1 MRDFSLR
8 FWVALIHG
16 YFIQKRKKIFIEILE
31 WSECD
36 SQNDCIDD
44 LFNNLLE
51 TDPKLE
57 IPIFENFE
65 DLFSRGLFEHL
76 SFDMKS
82 QEIRN
87 VFQKIFKN
95 SEQG

>member
-1 MRDFSLR
+1 MVILYR
-8 FWVALIHG
+8 
-16 YFIQKRKKIFIEILE
+16 KEKKILIGFLE

-57 IPIFENFE
+57 FPIFENFE

-76 SFDMKS
+76 SFDMTS
-82 QEIRN
+82 NEIRN

>member
-1 MRDFSLR
+1 MVIL
-8 FWVALIHG
+8 
-16 YFIQKRKKIFIEILE
+16 YKKKYIFMWILE

-57 IPIFENFE
+57 FPIFENFE

-76 SFDMKS
+76 SFDMTS
-82 QEIRN
+82 NEIRN

>member
-1 MRDFSLR
+1 MVSLYR
-8 FWVALIHG
+8 KENILIG
-16 YFIQKRKKIFIEILE
+16 ILE

-57 IPIFENFE
+57 FPIFENFE

-76 SFDMKS
+76 SFDMTRGGNTPIDLHGGDLKLPCLIVP
-82 QEIRN
+82 QPAR
-87 VFQKIFKN
+87 
-95 SEQG
+95 